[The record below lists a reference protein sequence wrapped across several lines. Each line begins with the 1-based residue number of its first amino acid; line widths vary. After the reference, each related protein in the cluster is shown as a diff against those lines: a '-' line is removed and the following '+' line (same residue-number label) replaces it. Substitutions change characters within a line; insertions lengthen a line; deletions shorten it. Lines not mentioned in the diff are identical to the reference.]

1 MNALKNALQQLSK
14 AADAA
19 QISPALRERLS
30 HADRII
36 DVHFPVKMDDGLER
50 LFHGYR
56 VQWNNLRGPN
66 KGGLRFHPET
76 DVDEVQALAL
86 WMTIKCAVVGIPY
99 GGGKGGVTVD
109 PKTLSKGE
117 LERLTRAFT
126 RAIADV
132 VGPHKDIPAPDVNT
146 TPEIMDWIADEYGKI
161 VGTASPAVVTGKTIA
176 NGGSLGRGAATGQGA
191 WVVFDAFR
199 QALGVE
205 IATAAVQGFGNAGQE
220 IARLMHV
227 NGIKVVA
234 ISDSKMM
241 IQNEEGLDIPALIE
255 GKKKASLDSSL
266 RWNDTGNG
274 GNVTGKPEDIFAVP
288 CDVFIPAA
296 LENSLTTE
304 TAPKLSAKFVLE
316 VANGPTTAEADEYF
330 RTNGIVVAPDV
341 LTNAGGVTVSY
352 LEWKQNLAN
361 EKWEEKR
368 VLDEMTTI
376 LQEASKQVIEKQKS
390 SGESYRTAAFMVAL
404 GRLGEAG
411 K

>member
-1 MNALKNALQQLSK
+1 MNALQNALQQLSR
-14 AADAA
+14 AADVA
-19 QISPALRERLS
+19 QTSPALRERLS

-36 DVHFPVKMDDGLER
+36 DVHFPVQMDDGSER

-109 PKTLSKGE
+109 PKTLSKAE
-117 LERLTRAFT
+117 LERLSRAFT

-132 VGPHKDIPAPDVNT
+132 IGPHKDIPAPDVNT
-146 TPEIMDWIADEYGKI
+146 TPEIMDWIADEYGKV
-161 VGTASPAVVTGKTIA
+161 VGAASPAVVTGKTIA
-176 NGGSLGRGAATGQGA
+176 AGGSLGRGAATGQGA

-199 QALGVE
+199 QALGME
-205 IATAAVQGFGNAGQE
+205 IKTAAVQGFGNAGQE

-234 ISDSKMM
+234 ISDSKQMVR
-241 IQNEEGLDIPALIE
+241 NDAGLDILGLIE
-255 GKKKASLDSSL
+255 AKKKGGMDSQLRENDVKSL
-266 RWNDTGNG
+266 
-274 GNVTGKPEDIFAVP
+274 PEDIFAVP

-316 VANGPTTAEADEYF
+316 VANGPTTAEADELF
-330 RTNGIVVAPDV
+330 RTKGIVVAPDV

-368 VLDEMTTI
+368 VLDEMTVI
-376 LQEASKQVIEKQKS
+376 LQDASRQVIEKQKT
-390 SGESYRTAAFMVAL
+390 SGQSYRTAAFMVAL
-404 GRLGEAG
+404 GRLGETG

>member
-1 MNALKNALQQLSK
+1 MDALKNALQQLSK

-30 HADRII
+30 QADRII
-36 DVHFPVKMDDGLER
+36 DVHFPVKMDDGSER

-117 LERLTRAFT
+117 LERLTRTFT
-126 RAIADV
+126 RSIADV
-132 VGPHKDIPAPDVNT
+132 IGPHKDIPAPDVNT

-161 VGTASPAVVTGKTIA
+161 VGMASPAVVTGKTIA

-199 QALGVE
+199 QALGME
-205 IATAAVQGFGNAGQE
+205 ITTAAVQGFGNAGQE

-241 IQNEEGLDIPALIE
+241 VQNEQGLDIPALIE
-255 GKKKASLDSSL
+255 AKKAGEMDS
-266 RWNDTGNG
+266 RIREND
-274 GNVTGKPEDIFAVP
+274 VKSAPEDIFAVP

-316 VANGPTTAEADEYF
+316 VANGPTTAEADELF
-330 RTNGIVVAPDV
+330 RANGIVVAPDV

-376 LQEASKQVIEKQKS
+376 LQEASKQVIEKQKV

-404 GRLGEAG
+404 GRLGEVG
-411 K
+411 KK

>member
-1 MNALKNALQQLSK
+1 MSALSHALLQLKTAMDVGNVPS
-14 AADAA
+14 
-19 QISPALRERLS
+19 SLRERLI
-30 HADRII
+30 HADRIV
-36 DVHFPVKMDDGLER
+36 DVHFPVLMDDGSER

-86 WMTIKCAVVGIPY
+86 WMSIKCAVVGIPY

-132 VGPHKDIPAPDVNT
+132 IGPHKDIPAPDVNT

-161 VGTASPAVVTGKTIA
+161 VGAASPAVVTGKTIA

-199 QALGVE
+199 QALGME
-205 IATAAVQGFGNAGQE
+205 IKSAAVQGFGNAGQE

-241 IQNEEGLDIPALIE
+241 VQNAEGLDIPALIE
-255 GKKKASLDSSL
+255 GKKTGGMDS
-266 RWNDTGNG
+266 RIRENDMKSG
-274 GNVTGKPEDIFAVP
+274 PEDIFSVP

-296 LENSLTTE
+296 LENSLTSE
-304 TAPKLSAKFVLE
+304 TAPKLSAMFVLE
-316 VANGPTTAEADEYF
+316 VANGPTTAEADELF

-376 LQEASKQVIEKQKS
+376 LQAASKQVIETQKA

-404 GRLGEAG
+404 GRLGEVG